1 MNRGGRLFPGTVTD
15 VKPATSLEPALFEV
29 TFIDDD
35 TEDYERDELEP
46 LLVTD
51 AQHAVNI
58 ARYHAEA
65 AKGPRAAAASGGGR
79 KRKKF
84 SSDEVAALK
93 AGMERYHT
101 APESNPLY
109 QKQPYV
115 SILRDPDFKVL
126 ADNGRDNGHL
136 KDKWRQLERL
146 SEKEQAAHSAGL

>member
-1 MNRGGRLFPGTVTD
+1 M
-15 VKPATSLEPALFEV
+15 KPATSLEPALFEV

-35 TEDYERDELEP
+35 TEDYERGELEP

-51 AQHAVNI
+51 AQHAVNL
-58 ARYHAEA
+58 ARYRAEA
-65 AKGPRAAAASGGGR
+65 AKGPRAVEDPKAAAASGGGR

-101 APESNPLY
+101 DPESNPLY

-115 SILRDPDFKVL
+115 PILRDPDFKVL

-136 KDKWRQLERL
+136 KDKWRQLGRL
-146 SEKEQAAHSAGL
+146 AEKERAAHSASL